1 MHIIQSCEEIPFA
14 DPSSLYDILRKDE
27 VSEDKASYLLES
39 REGSDKL
46 ARYSIIGFDPAFKF
60 SVKNGILKTK
70 SYDAVIAK
78 EMKSAAKK
86 YENNNPLSV
95 INAFLTDLKIVGEI
109 RRERFIGGFVGYLS
123 YDFIRY
129 FVDVGESAVDT
140 LKQPD
145 SEFLLT
151 KKNIIV
157 DHRAK
162 KAFFLC
168 NEFYDN
174 QTSFKG
180 LNSDQTSLKFAAK
193 RFDQT
198 FLKFELMKNY
208 EDKRSEGTSYS
219 AQISGS
225 GDFTSNMEKEE
236 YERGVR
242 AAKEYIRAGDIIQ
255 VVLSQRL
262 EADFDSS
269 IDGNQGAFEFYKRLS
284 EVNPSPYMYFLD
296 FAERKIVGASP
307 EMLVRVEAAGRK
319 GNRSRKVETCP
330 IAGTRRR
337 GINEEEDKRLE
348 EEMLNDEKERAEH
361 LMLVDLARND
371 IGRVS
376 EFGTVQVTKFMY
388 PEKYS
393 HVQHIVTDVVGKL
406 RTGKD
411 EFDAFE
417 ATFPAGTVSG
427 APKVRA
433 MEIIEELEPTRRGIY
448 AGCAGYF
455 SFNRSMDTAITIRTA
470 IFEKG
475 KVYIQAGAGIVADSD
490 PEREYKET
498 LSKCAALLECM
509 SGGGICSV
517 KSGKS

>member
-1 MHIIQSCEEIPFA
+1 MHIVQSCGEIPFA
-14 DPSSLYDILRKDE
+14 DPSSLYDILRKAAR
-27 VSEDKASYLLES
+27 SEDKASYLLES

-86 YENNNPLSV
+86 YGNNNPLSV
-95 INAFLTDLKIVGEI
+95 IKLFLTDLKIAGEI

-123 YDFIRY
+123 YDFIHY
-129 FVDVGESAVDT
+129 FVDVGGSAVDN

-145 SEFLLT
+145 CEFLLT
-151 KKNIIV
+151 KKNVIV

-162 KAFFLC
+162 KAFLLC

-174 QTSFKG
+174 QTSFKC
-180 LNSDQTSLKFAAK
+180 LNSDQTLLKS
-193 RFDQT
+193 
-198 FLKFELMKNY
+198 ELMKNY
-208 EDKRSEGTSYS
+208 EAKRSEGTSDL

-262 EADFDSS
+262 EADFDSGS
-269 IDGNQGAFEFYKRLS
+269 DGNQDAFEFYERLN

-296 FAERKIVGASP
+296 FGERKIVGASP
-307 EMLVRVEAAGRK
+307 EMLVRVEAAGLARK
-319 GNRSRKVETCP
+319 GNRGRKAETCP

-337 GINEEEDKRLE
+337 GRTEEEDKQLE

-371 IGRVS
+371 IGKVS
-376 EFGTVQVTKFMY
+376 AFGTVKATRFMY

-393 HVQHIVTDVVGKL
+393 HVQHIVTDVIGEL
-406 RTGKD
+406 RTDKD
-411 EFDAFE
+411 EFDALK

-509 SGGGICSV
+509 PGGER
-517 KSGKS
+517 

>member
-1 MHIIQSCEEIPFA
+1 MHIVQSCEAIPFA
-14 DPSSLYDILRKDE
+14 DPSSLYDILRKE
-27 VSEDKASYLLES
+27 ARSEDKASYLLES

-60 SVKNGILKTK
+60 SVKNGILKTN
-70 SYDAVIAK
+70 SYDAFIAK

-86 YENNNPLSV
+86 YGNNNPLSA
-95 INAFLTDLKIVGEI
+95 IKAFLTDLKIEGEI

-129 FVDVGESAVDT
+129 FVDVGGSAVDS

-145 SEFLLT
+145 CEFLLT
-151 KKNIIV
+151 KKNVIV

-162 KAFFLC
+162 KAFLLC

-174 QTSFKG
+174 QTAFKC
-180 LNSDQTSLKFAAK
+180 LNSDQTLIES
-193 RFDQT
+193 
-198 FLKFELMKNY
+198 ELMKNY
-208 EDKRSEGTSYS
+208 EAKRSEGTSDS

-225 GDFTSNMEKEE
+225 GEFTSNMEKEE

-262 EADFDSS
+262 EADFDSGS
-269 IDGNQGAFEFYKRLS
+269 DGNQGAFEFYKRLS

-296 FAERKIVGASP
+296 FGERKIVGASP
-307 EMLVRVEAAGRK
+307 EMLVRVEAAGLERK
-319 GNRSRKVETCP
+319 GNRGRKVETCP

-337 GINEEEDKRLE
+337 GRTEEEDKQLE

-371 IGRVS
+371 IGKVS
-376 EFGTVQVTKFMY
+376 AFGTVKATRFMY

-393 HVQHIVTDVVGKL
+393 HVQHIVTDVIGEL
-406 RTGKD
+406 RTDKD
-411 EFDAFE
+411 EFDALE

-433 MEIIEELEPTRRGIY
+433 MELIEELEPTRRGIY

-509 SGGGICSV
+509 SGGER
-517 KSGKS
+517 

>member
-1 MHIIQSCEEIPFA
+1 MFIKQTCEEAHFA
-14 DPSSLYDILRKDE
+14 NPALVYDILRTEEIREGKE
-27 VSEDKASYLLES
+27 TYLLES

-70 SYDAVIAK
+70 SYD
-78 EMKSAAKK
+78 EFFAKK
-86 YENNNPLSV
+86 MQNAVKGKENPLGV
-95 INAFLTDLKIVGEI
+95 VKLFLNDLRMMEET

-129 FVDVGESAVDT
+129 YVDLEESAVDA

-145 SEFLLT
+145 CEFLLT
-151 KKNIIV
+151 KKNIVV

-162 KAFFLC
+162 KAFLIS
-168 NEFYDN
+168 NEFYE
-174 QTSFKG
+174 
-180 LNSDQTSLKFAAK
+180 DQTSLKFSEE
-193 RFDQT
+193 RFDRT
-198 FLKFELMKNY
+198 FPNFEELAKNNV
-208 EDKRSEGTSYS
+208 DRIRDRASSS
-219 AQISGS
+219 SQLSVS
-225 GDFTSNMEKEE
+225 VDFTPNMEKEE

-242 AAKEYIRAGDIIQ
+242 VAKEYIHAGDILQ

-262 EADFDSS
+262 EADFDSAS
-269 IDGNQGAFEFYKRLS
+269 NQRVFEFYKRLS

-296 FAERKIVGASP
+296 FGERKIVGASP
-307 EMLVRVEAAGRK
+307 EMLVRVEAAGT
-319 GNRSRKVETCP
+319 NRNGGRGRKVESCP

-361 LMLVDLARND
+361 LMLVDLSRND
-371 IGRVS
+371 IGKVS
-376 EFGTVQVTKFMY
+376 AFGTVKAPRFMY

-393 HVQHIVTDVVGKL
+393 HVQHIVTDVVGEL
-406 RTGKD
+406 RTDMD
-411 EFDAFE
+411 EFDALE

-448 AGCAGYF
+448 AGCVGYF
-455 SFNRSMDTAITIRTA
+455 SFNRAMDTAITIRTA
-470 IFEKG
+470 VFEHG
-475 KVYIQAGAGIVADSD
+475 KVYLQAGAGIVADSD

-509 SGGGICSV
+509 R
-517 KSGKS
+517 

>member
-1 MHIIQSCEEIPFA
+1 MHIVQSCEELPFA
-14 DPSSLYDILRKDE
+14 DPSSLYDILRKE
-27 VSEDKASYLLES
+27 ARSEDKASYLLES

-46 ARYSIIGFDPAFKF
+46 ARYSIIGFDPAFIF

-70 SYDAVIAK
+70 SYDAFIAK

-86 YENNNPLSV
+86 YGNNNPLSL
-95 INAFLTDLKIVGEI
+95 IKAFLTDLKIAGAI
-109 RRERFIGGFVGYLS
+109 RRERFIGGFVGYIS

-129 FVDVGESAVDT
+129 FVDFGESAVDS

-145 SEFLLT
+145 CEFLLT
-151 KKNIIV
+151 KKNVIV

-162 KAFFLC
+162 KAFLLC
-168 NEFYDN
+168 NEFNDD

-180 LNSDQTSLKFAAK
+180 LSSDLLKS
-193 RFDQT
+193 
-198 FLKFELMKNY
+198 ELMKNY
-208 EDKRSEGTSYS
+208 DDKRSEGTSHS
-219 AQISGS
+219 AQLSGS
-225 GDFTSNMEKEE
+225 CDFTSNMEKEE

-269 IDGNQGAFEFYKRLS
+269 SSIDGNQGAFEFYKRLS

-296 FAERKIVGASP
+296 FGERQIVGASP
-307 EMLVRVEAAGRK
+307 EMLVGVEAAD
-319 GNRSRKVETCP
+319 GNRGRKVETCP

-337 GINEEEDKRLE
+337 GITEEEDKRLE
-348 EEMLNDEKERAEH
+348 EEMLNDAKERAEH

-371 IGRVS
+371 IGKVS
-376 EFGTVQVTKFMY
+376 AFGTVKATRFMY

-393 HVQHIVTDVVGKL
+393 HVQHIVTDVVGEL
-406 RTGKD
+406 RTDKD
-411 EFDAFE
+411 EFDALE

-448 AGCAGYF
+448 AGCVGYF

-470 IFEKG
+470 VFEKE

-498 LSKCAALLECM
+498 LSKCAASLDCM

>member
-1 MHIIQSCEEIPFA
+1 MHIVQSCEELPFA
-14 DPSSLYDILRKDE
+14 DPSSLYDILRKE
-27 VSEDKASYLLES
+27 ARSEDKASYLLES

-60 SVKNGILKTK
+60 SMKNGILKTK

-78 EMKSAAKK
+78 ETKSAAKK
-86 YENNNPLSV
+86 YEDNNPLNV
-95 INAFLTDLKIVGEI
+95 IKAFLTDLKIAGAI

-129 FVDVGESAVDT
+129 FVDFGGSAVDT

-145 SEFLLT
+145 CEFLLT
-151 KKNIIV
+151 KKNVIV

-162 KAFFLC
+162 KAFLLC
-168 NEFYDN
+168 NEFYDD
-174 QTSFKG
+174 QTSKG
-180 LNSDQTSLKFAAK
+180 LSSDQTLLKS
-193 RFDQT
+193 
-198 FLKFELMKNY
+198 ELMKNY
-208 EDKRSEGTSYS
+208 DDKRSEGASYF

-242 AAKEYIRAGDIIQ
+242 AAKKYIRAGDIIQ

-262 EADFDSS
+262 EADFDSGG
-269 IDGNQGAFEFYKRLS
+269 DGNRGAFEFYERLS

-296 FAERKIVGASP
+296 FGERKIVGASP
-307 EMLVRVEAAGRK
+307 EILVRVEAAAGRK
-319 GNRSRKVETCP
+319 GNRGRKIETCP

-371 IGRVS
+371 IGIVS
-376 EFGTVQVTKFMY
+376 EFGTVQVTRFMY

-393 HVQHIVTDVVGKL
+393 HVQHIVSDVVGEL

-411 EFDAFE
+411 EFDALE

-448 AGCAGYF
+448 SGCAGYF
-455 SFNRSMDTAITIRTA
+455 SFNRSMDMAITIRTA
-470 IFEKG
+470 VFEKD
-475 KVYIQAGAGIVADSD
+475 KVYIQAGAGIVAYSD

-498 LSKCAALLECM
+498 MSKCAALLECM
-509 SGGGICSV
+509 AMSGG
-517 KSGKS
+517 KR

>member
-1 MHIIQSCEEIPFA
+1 MFIIQSYEEIPFA
-14 DPSSLYDILRKDE
+14 NPSSLYDILRTE
-27 VSEDKASYLLES
+27 EGSEDRESYLLES

-60 SVKNGILKTK
+60 SVKNGMLKTK
-70 SYDAVIAK
+70 SYDEFFAEKMSGI
-78 EMKSAAKK
+78 EKK
-86 YENNNPLSV
+86 YENKNPLSV
-95 INAFLTDLKIVGEI
+95 INVFLNDLKIIGER

-123 YDFIRY
+123 YDYIRY
-129 FVDVGESAVDT
+129 FVDVGGSATDV

-145 SEFLLT
+145 CEFLLT
-151 KKNIIV
+151 KKNVIV
-157 DHRAK
+157 DHKAK
-162 KAFFLC
+162 KAFLIS

-174 QTSFKG
+174 QTSFKFKS
-180 LNSDQTSLKFAAK
+180 LN
-193 RFDQT
+193 FDQT
-198 FLKFELMKNY
+198 FLEFGESMKNR
-208 EDKRSEGTSYS
+208 EDKRRKRAFNS

-236 YERGVR
+236 YEKGVR
-242 AAKEYIRAGDIIQ
+242 AAKEYIRAGDIFQ

-262 EADFDSS
+262 EADFDSGS
-269 IDGNQGAFEFYKRLS
+269 DGNQTAFEFYKRLS
-284 EVNPSPYMYFLD
+284 EVNPSPYMYLLD
-296 FAERKIVGASP
+296 FGERKIVGASP
-307 EMLVRVEAAGRK
+307 EMLVKVEAAGLNRE
-319 GNRSRKVETCP
+319 GNGGRKVEGCP

-371 IGRVS
+371 IGKVS
-376 EFGTVQVTKFMY
+376 EFGTVKATRFMY

-393 HVQHIVTDVVGKL
+393 HVQHIVTDVVGEL
-406 RTGKD
+406 RKDKD
-411 EFDAFE
+411 EFDALA

-448 AGCAGYF
+448 AGCVGYF

-470 IFEKG
+470 VFEHG
-475 KVYIQAGAGIVADSD
+475 KVYLQAGAGIVADSD

-498 LSKCAALLECM
+498 MSKCAALLECM
-509 SGGGICSV
+509 SMSGGE
-517 KSGKS
+517 K